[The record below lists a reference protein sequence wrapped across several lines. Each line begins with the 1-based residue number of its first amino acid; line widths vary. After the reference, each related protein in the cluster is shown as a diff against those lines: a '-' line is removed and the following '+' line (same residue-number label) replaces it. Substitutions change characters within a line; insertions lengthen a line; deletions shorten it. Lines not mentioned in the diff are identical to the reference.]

1 MAHVSLA
8 DGLRKFLETE
18 EGKKEFEEYFHDVER
33 RENVRDSQL
42 KRLHQSG
49 KFKEFT
55 EKVIAKYSTNE
66 YADRWLKRHIEPE
79 EALYWFLF
87 FYAKKY
93 GTEATNNEYDL
104 YGNMFTSELYH
115 CEGYWFNKMDGQGS
129 VIQISNK

>member
-1 MAHVSLA
+1 MANVL
-8 DGLRKFLETE
+8 LNNLKNFLETE
-18 EGKKEFEEYFHDVER
+18 EGKKEFEEYFHNVER
-33 RENVRDSQL
+33 KNKVRELQL
-42 KRLHQSG
+42 ERLHQSG

-55 EKVIAKYSTNE
+55 EKVIAKYSTHE
-66 YADRWLKRHIEPE
+66 YVNRWYDRGIEPE

-87 FYAKKY
+87 YYAKKY